1 MATVSR
7 GPSGAVTR
15 CSPGRFR
22 ALGPPQGRHK
32 LISISSC
39 FLLLVSVAAIVALSG
54 CNTNLVH
61 VRGQNASLVLSK
73 YRSRPLAAANGNR
86 MVLSLHDCIRLALEN
101 NLDIQARLWDEQ
113 LKRSLASSERLRM
126 LPRIE
131 GKYDLTQRDRPA
143 FSRSDVLDAEGAFE
157 VIGPGSGTG
166 VTNFST
172 GRERFARTWNAQIK
186 WSPVDAAMARYNWRI
201 KKNESTYA
209 RYQRVRVAQQLVG
222 TVGAAYYRLMA
233 LVECIPKAKAL
244 VANREKIASD
254 LKALAGKQ
262 LITSEEYLEAA
273 ARAVEAR
280 NQLSDIGVDIRKQRE
295 LLASTMSVSPDSCF
309 RLSGRLFPV
318 PPPGMDPC
326 KLEAAALVNRPEAYQ
341 ADLTFINSLDEQKRL
356 MAKCFP
362 RVEGFYGYFRDEN
375 KFVLNKNWFDGGVKI
390 SWDLM
395 EFASDL
401 LQYRAAKS
409 KIARTDSERALIS
422 MGILSQV
429 RLRYLDAVRAM
440 DESQKFY
447 ELKTKASE
455 SLRIA
460 KDREDVTER
469 GAPKRIVR
477 IARQRA
483 MCDLLQ
489 TELDY
494 LLSVGEVHAATG
506 NLHAAVGTNYSVA
519 TAHPEM
525 QEPEPVSWIPT
536 MVSHLLGPA
545 AQAVSNAFRYF

>member
-1 MATVSR
+1 MLAVSL
-7 GPSGAVTR
+7 SAVVT
-15 CSPGRFR
+15 
-22 ALGPPQGRHK
+22 
-32 LISISSC
+32 
-39 FLLLVSVAAIVALSG
+39 LSG

-61 VRGQNASLVLSK
+61 VRGQNASIVLSK
-73 YRSRPLAAANGNR
+73 YRSRPVAAVNGNR
-86 MVLSLHDCIRLALEN
+86 MVLTLHDCTRLALEN
-101 NLDIQARLWDEQ
+101 NLDIQAQLWDEQ
-113 LKRSLASSERLRM
+113 VKRSLASSERLGM
-126 LPRIE
+126 LPKVE
-131 GKYDLTQRDRPA
+131 GKYDLTQRDRPS

-157 VIGPGSGTG
+157 VSGPGPGTG

-172 GRERFARTWNAQIK
+172 GRERSARAWNAQVK

-201 KKNESTYA
+201 RRNESTYA

-222 TVGAAYYRLMA
+222 TVGAAYYRLLA
-233 LVECIPKAKAL
+233 LMECIPKAKAL
-244 VANREKIASD
+244 VADRDKIASD
-254 LKALAGKQ
+254 LRALAGKQ
-262 LITSEEYLEAA
+262 LITGEEYLEAA
-273 ARAVEAR
+273 AKAVEAR
-280 NQLSDIGVDIRKQRE
+280 NQLAQIGVDIRKQRE
-295 LLASTMSVSPDSCF
+295 LLASTMNVSPDGCF
-309 RLSGRLFPV
+309 RLTGRLFPV

-341 ADLTFINSLDEQKRL
+341 ADITFINSLDEQKRL

-375 KFVLNKNWFDGGVKI
+375 KFVLNRNWFDGGVRI

-395 EFASDL
+395 EFAADL
-401 LQYRAAKS
+401 LRYRAAQS
-409 KIARTDSERALIS
+409 KIAKTDSERSLIS

-460 KDREDVTER
+460 KDREEVTER
-469 GAPKRIVR
+469 GAPKRIVQ
-477 IARQRA
+477 IARQRT

-489 TELDY
+489 AELDY
-494 LLSVGEVHAATG
+494 LMSSGEVHAAMG

-519 TAHPEM
+519 TAHP
-525 QEPEPVSWIPT
+525 QEGESDAMSPLPNILSRLLSPVT
-536 MVSHLLGPA
+536 
-545 AQAVSNAFRYF
+545 QAFTNAFGYF